1 MGIESSV
8 MRDSNGNPIEDLYE
22 LANGCICCSVKDSFV
37 STVERIIEQRKD
49 ITRIVVEATGLA
61 DPIPIVS
68 KFWLDDELESELQLD
83 GVVVLVDLKHFI
95 SLLGSE
101 HYELY
106 LRQVSIGD
114 CIVLN
119 KADLVDAECIESVK
133 SQVFKLNPSAR
144 VLIAE
149 RSQVDISRM
158 YGTGSLKR
166 IEIPEAPVENHLHGI
181 DVLLLKG
188 YGAIPKRDLEELLA
202 DVLWSPDTY
211 GKIIR
216 GKGVFSVCDRGVV
229 QMFQS
234 VGETFELTDTEVALP
249 AEHLNRLM
257 LTGFSLNEALLR
269 SAIKMAISE

>member
-1 MGIESSV
+1 
-8 MRDSNGNPIEDLYE
+8 
-22 LANGCICCSVKDSFV
+22 
-37 STVERIIEQRKD
+37 
-49 ITRIVVEATGLA
+49 
-61 DPIPIVS
+61 
-68 KFWLDDELESELQLD
+68 
-83 GVVVLVDLKHFI
+83 
-95 SLLGSE
+95 
-101 HYELY
+101 
-106 LRQVSIGD
+106 
-114 CIVLN
+114 
-119 KADLVDAECIESVK
+119 
-133 SQVFKLNPSAR
+133 
-144 VLIAE
+144 
-149 RSQVDISRM
+149 
-158 YGTGSLKR
+158 
-166 IEIPEAPVENHLHGI
+166 
-181 DVLLLKG
+181 VLLLKG